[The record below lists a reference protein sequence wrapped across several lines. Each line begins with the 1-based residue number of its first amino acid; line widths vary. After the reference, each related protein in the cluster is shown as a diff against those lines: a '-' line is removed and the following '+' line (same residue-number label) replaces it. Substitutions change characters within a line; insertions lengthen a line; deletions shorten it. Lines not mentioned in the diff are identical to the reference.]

1 MHGPAPEVTRAD
13 NRATGR
19 EGMRMKELQS
29 VWVPVKNG
37 KGEITGYLE
46 MFQTPRGQK
55 VTLPGR
61 SRWIDGPEFD
71 VSKAEI

>member
-1 MHGPAPEVTRAD
+1 
-13 NRATGR
+13 
-19 EGMRMKELQS
+19 MKELQA

-55 VTLPGR
+55 VSISGR
-61 SRWIDGPEFD
+61 SRWIDGPELD
-71 VSKAEI
+71 LSKAGVID

>member
-1 MHGPAPEVTRAD
+1 
-13 NRATGR
+13 
-19 EGMRMKELQS
+19 MKELQA

-55 VTLPGR
+55 VSISGR

-71 VSKAEI
+71 VSKAEVID